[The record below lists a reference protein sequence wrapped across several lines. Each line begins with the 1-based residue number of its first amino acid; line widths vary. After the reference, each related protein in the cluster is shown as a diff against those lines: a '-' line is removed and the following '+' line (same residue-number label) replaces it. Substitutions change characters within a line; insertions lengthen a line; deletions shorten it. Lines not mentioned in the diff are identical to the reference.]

1 MKTLNIMSLAWK
13 ILRNSKT
20 ITRFASAMKL
30 AWVLL
35 RRASIVLVNGTIEY
49 TVIKAL
55 SKLSVYVSLLGKKG
69 RKFIIEDN
77 AYEMNFMNY
86 ELSNQII

>member
-20 ITRFASAMKL
+20 ITRFSSAMKL

-35 RRASIVLVNGTIEY
+35 RRASIVLVDGTIEY

-55 SKLSVYVSLLGKKG
+55 SKLSVYVSLLSKKG